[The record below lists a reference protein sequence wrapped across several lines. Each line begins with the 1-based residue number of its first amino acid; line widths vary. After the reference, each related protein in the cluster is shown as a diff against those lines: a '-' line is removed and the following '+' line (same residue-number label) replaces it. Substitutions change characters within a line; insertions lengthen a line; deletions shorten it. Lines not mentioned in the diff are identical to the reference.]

1 MGRLEEFRK
10 AKRNHPSFKQF
21 RPSVIPHAK
30 DFDRNR
36 DKNELRKEIK
46 NLDKEV

>member
-1 MGRLEEFRK
+1 MEKSELFHRLKRK
-10 AKRNHPSFKQF
+10 HPSFKQF

-36 DKNELRKEIK
+36 DKEELRKELK
-46 NLDKEV
+46 NLD

>member
-1 MGRLEEFRK
+1 MGKLEDFHR
-10 AKRNHPSFKQF
+10 AKRKCPSFKQF

-46 NLDKEV
+46 NLE